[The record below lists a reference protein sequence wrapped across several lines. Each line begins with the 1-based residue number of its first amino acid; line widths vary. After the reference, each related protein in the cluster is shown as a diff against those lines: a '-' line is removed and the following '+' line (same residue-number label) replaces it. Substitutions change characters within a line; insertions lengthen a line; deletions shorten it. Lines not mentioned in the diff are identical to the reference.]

1 MIIMM
6 VLSLLLV
13 LYAHS
18 VLAALLLLLLLYRML
33 LLLAYCVNTE
43 FYPSM
48 MGGFCS
54 LRKLIQSAAGAKSCV
69 LQQAPML
76 L

>member
-18 VLAALLLLLLLYRML
+18 VLAALLLLLYRML